1 MKKYLLNNNLLN
13 EIDVEFA
20 NFICELQGCD
30 CDNSSNNNLWLLAA
44 LLSYSV
50 DNGDSA
56 FNPADY
62 ENKPINEIFNI
73 SQKFNLLSDE
83 KKNEILNNKIPEFD
97 IKELL
102 KNSKVIGSPEKSKPI
117 VYDGT
122 LFYLHKFYNYEKI
135 IAEFIKKRIGRNI
148 KISDNIK
155 KEINSLFPDNFVS
168 EMETVNWQKVAAILA
183 LSNDFLVISGGP
195 GTGKTTTAGSIL
207 ALLLKQNK
215 EQNKELNIK
224 MVAPTGKAADRLNES
239 IKEFKIKKAEEIAV
253 EIINAIPEN
262 AQTIH
267 RFLGINSHKPAF
279 TKYNK
284 APVDVLLIDE
294 ASMVSL
300 PIFAKTFE
308 VLNDDCKVILLG
320 DKDQLM
326 AVENGNVLND
336 ITSVEEL
343 NKFTEKFVDIT
354 KNITDNKLDLPVAGN
369 KNNPIENIAVQLE
382 HSWRFNSNSGIG
394 ELSKAVNSATSTTK
408 DDEILSVFGKFE
420 KFEKIEIKNIT
431 NEEEITKFIKKICEE
446 QLKDYVNS
454 VNKKNIKEI
463 FEQLAKFRILCAIN
477 NGPFG
482 VKEINKTIEQALFP
496 DEATGSFYNG
506 QSIMITKNDYN
517 LKLSNGDVGVIIKD
531 EENGEFKAYFKKKKD
546 DDKKDNDD
554 DYIIYNPSSLDEY
567 TTAFAISI
575 HKSQGSEFD
584 KVFIIFPPSENRILT
599 KELLYTGITRA
610 KEECTII
617 AGDNIFVKAAKR
629 KITRQSGL
637 KSKLIINRTI

>member
-148 KISDNIK
+148 KTSDNIK

-168 EMETVNWQKVAAILA
+168 EMEIVNWQKVAAILA

-354 KNITDNKLDLPVAGN
+354 KNITDNKLVLPVADN

-408 DDEILSVFGKFE
+408 DDEILSVFD

-546 DDKKDNDD
+546 DDKEEKND
-554 DYIIYNPSSLDEY
+554 DYITYNPSSLDEY

>member
-354 KNITDNKLDLPVAGN
+354 KNITDNKLALPVADN

-408 DDEILSVFGKFE
+408 DDEILSVFD

>member
-354 KNITDNKLDLPVAGN
+354 KNITDNKLDLPVADN
-369 KNNPIENIAVQLE
+369 ENNPIENIAVQLE

-408 DDEILSVFGKFE
+408 DDEILSVFD